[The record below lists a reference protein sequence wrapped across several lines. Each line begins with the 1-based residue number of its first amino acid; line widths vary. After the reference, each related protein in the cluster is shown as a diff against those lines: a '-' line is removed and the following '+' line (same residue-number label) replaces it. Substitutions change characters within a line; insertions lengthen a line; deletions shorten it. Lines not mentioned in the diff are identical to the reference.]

1 MVVTWPVRSRRALWG
16 RGSRSGPRPG
26 MAPVREGEM
35 ASWSGV
41 VRSVVLGAGLI
52 ILISACNS
60 GGESKGSTNSASVT
74 PTIAADVPVGF
85 DACKD
90 LPQAL
95 IQSEKLKNKGADTTD
110 RPGGFKWRGC
120 IWVQSDGYFGTID
133 TTTITLAMVRANK
146 DFTVAE
152 EFNVGGRAA
161 LTYSPS
167 EQNDL
172 KEHCLLSVEMKGGSL
187 EVSISNPPSAKLT
200 ASQHSCDIAKRLADG
215 IVPAIPAT
223 L

>member
-1 MVVTWPVRSRRALWG
+1 MV
-16 RGSRSGPRPG
+16 
-26 MAPVREGEM
+26 PVREDEM

-41 VRSVVLGAGLI
+41 VRGVVLGAGVVVLV
-52 ILISACNS
+52 SACNS
-60 GGESKGSTNSASVT
+60 GEESKGSANSASAT
-74 PTIAADVPVGF
+74 STIAADVPAGF

-95 IQSEKLKNKGADTTD
+95 IQSEKLEKKGADNTD
-110 RPGGFKWRGC
+110 RPGDIKWRGC
-120 IWVQSDGYFGTID
+120 RWVEASGDGYFGSID
-133 TTTITLAMVRANK
+133 TTNITLAMVRANK

-152 EFNVGGRAA
+152 EFNVDGRAA

-172 KEHCLLSVEMKGGSL
+172 KEHCILSVEMKGGSL

-200 ASQHSCDIAKRLADG
+200 ASQHSCDIAKRLAKG

>member
-1 MVVTWPVRSRRALWG
+1 MAL
-16 RGSRSGPRPG
+16 
-26 MAPVREGEM
+26 AREDEM

-41 VRSVVLGAGLI
+41 VRGVVLGAGVVMLA
-52 ILISACNS
+52 SACNS
-60 GGESKGSTNSASVT
+60 GGESKGNTNTASAT
-74 PTIAADVPVGF
+74 PTIAADVPAGF

-90 LPQAL
+90 IPQAL

-110 RPGGFKWRGC
+110 RPGGIKWRGC
-120 IWVQSDGYFGTID
+120 GWVQAGGDGYAGSID

-146 DFTVAE
+146 DFKVAE
-152 EFNVGGRAA
+152 EFSMGGRAA

-167 EQNDL
+167 AQNDL
-172 KEHCLLSVEMKGGSL
+172 KEHCILNVEMKGGSL
-187 EVSISNPPSAKLT
+187 EVSIINPPSAKLT
-200 ASQHSCDIAKRLADG
+200 ASQHSCDIAKRLAEG